1 MSLTATGAS
10 NDEADILPWTR
21 RLGELWTEAC
31 GTTSRTASK
40 IVCCPSIARALV
52 HIEGIDGDAD
62 DGHALVTGSLY
73 LVGDVLRRL
82 NEPSASTIAEKAV
95 E

>member
-31 GTTSRTASK
+31 GTTSRPASK
-40 IVCCPSIARALV
+40 IVCCPSIARALA

-62 DGHALVTGSLY
+62 VLVTGSLY
-73 LVGDVLRRL
+73 LVGEMLRQL
-82 NEPSASTIAEKAV
+82 NEPTASTLAEAAV
-95 E
+95 ER